1 MVSSVPHPY
10 LSPQDY
16 LDWEPLQALRYEYIE
31 GEVYAM
37 AGGTL
42 PHSEIAVN
50 LTTLL
55 KNHLRGK
62 GCRVLGSDAKLGV
75 TDSGP
80 FFYADGSVTCDSRDR
95 GSLKFCRYPCLVAEV
110 LSPGTEAYDR
120 GGKFAQYRRM
130 ESLQEYV
137 LISSDRITVEI
148 FRLNERGKWELT
160 PYAQGETIQL
170 SSVEL
175 EFPIEQLYEEVELA
189 ELPNADRAAKD
200 PID

>member
-1 MVSSVPHPY
+1 MVSSIQYPY

-16 LDWEPLQALRYEYIE
+16 LNWEPLQALRYEYIE
-31 GEVYAM
+31 GDVYAM
-37 AGGTL
+37 AGSML

-75 TDSGP
+75 TESGP
-80 FFYADGSVTCDSRDR
+80 FFYADGSMTCDSRDR
-95 GSLKFCRYPCLVAEV
+95 GALKFCRYPCLIAEV

-120 GGKFAQYRRM
+120 GGKFAQYRRI

-137 LISSDRITVEI
+137 LIGSDRITVEI

-160 PYAQGETIQL
+160 PYVEGEGINVRRDKGIL
-170 SSVEL
+170 GAM
-175 EFPIEQLYEEVELA
+175 Y
-189 ELPNADRAAKD
+189 
-200 PID
+200 

>member
-1 MVSSVPHPY
+1 MVSIVQHPY

-16 LDWEPLQALRYEYIE
+16 LDWELLQALRYEYID

-62 GCRVLGSDAKLGV
+62 GCRVLGSDAKIGV
-75 TDSGP
+75 TESGP

-95 GSLKFCRYPCLVAEV
+95 GVLKFCRYPCLIAEV

-137 LISSDRITVEI
+137 LIGSDRVAVEV
-148 FRLNERGKWELT
+148 FYLNERGKWELT
-160 PYAQGETIQL
+160 PYAEGETIQL

-175 EFPIEQLYEEVELA
+175 KFPIEQLYEEVELA
-189 ELPNADRAAKD
+189 DLPNAESPMA
-200 PID
+200 